1 MSDAEVWEHIYN
13 AGVPDFSW
21 LEDLPDL
28 GTEPTCDCDCERL
41 RP

>member
-21 LEDLPDL
+21 LEDLPD
-28 GTEPTCDCDCERL
+28 PTCDRDCDREGL
-41 RP
+41 QP